1 MKKLLTGVA
10 MMIAL
15 LSNPSAAVAEMNG
28 PANFHQT
35 TGQIAR
41 KALLQ
46 MAPASSPTTEAHR
59 LELLL
64 HT

>member
-1 MKKLLTGVA
+1 

-46 MAPASSPTTEAHR
+46 MAPASSPTAEAHR